1 MKKYII
7 LSCPNGIGGWQLYT
21 DARVQYLTEQ
31 GIKVYVLYQD
41 NIGDSPIVLKDL
53 KNGFTKN
60 IRQLCFQ
67 PQLYT
72 KRQRKNILR
81 EIKEFIGYSSDDEY
95 FIESTSMSYSYWG
108 EVIASEI
115 KAVNYSYLLHSHIEN
130 VPEDVQKFFAFKYK
144 NNLLAGQSKI
154 TLPDLFKGYMDVEED
169 SREIIATWDPSFA
182 KEDMGLS
189 SEIEQIHTLKSKGY
203 KIIGYFG
210 TLEKNNFLKLCDFL
224 KMYTKKH
231 SKENFLFISIGSSTK
246 NIAEKYQLATL
257 GECTNC
263 ENMNIKAMY
272 PVPERIFELLDICV
286 ASWGSAISASRA
298 CKRTIR
304 LLDDLDIVPH
314 GIMGI
319 TIKVYPYY
327 QEPVVKETLE
337 ELFDNIL
344 YKDAYGDVE
353 YVMPE
358 TVDFRLKHKEEDLK
372 MEPFK
377 KREKKYYDILNLSVH
392 GFDKKMCYILLRIL
406 GFNITVNIKKF
417 LMKL

>member
-41 NIGDSPIVLKDL
+41 NIGDSPIVLRHL

-72 KRQRKNILR
+72 KKQRKNILR

-224 KMYTKKH
+224 KMYMRKH

-286 ASWGSAISASRA
+286 ASWGSAISA
-298 CKRTIR
+298 
-304 LLDDLDIVPH
+304 
-314 GIMGI
+314 
-319 TIKVYPYY
+319 
-327 QEPVVKETLE
+327 
-337 ELFDNIL
+337 
-344 YKDAYGDVE
+344 
-353 YVMPE
+353 
-358 TVDFRLKHKEEDLK
+358 LK
-372 MEPFK
+372 
-377 KREKKYYDILNLSVH
+377 
-392 GFDKKMCYILLRIL
+392 
-406 GFNITVNIKKF
+406 
-417 LMKL
+417 